1 MMMTQSHSI
10 IVHYFLISIRY
21 LESAT
26 VELTKCSIL
35 PDFKPKKTAVIAK

>member
-26 VELTKCSIL
+26 VELTKCFIL